1 MGEDSGQSDR
11 DFNKELEESFKSGK
25 APGIIRLTLA
35 YLSGVAPVAGTVM
48 GGEVG
53 GAVGSYAG
61 GAISGATAAWSE
73 RDQQRINDIMH
84 GWLKLQEDEIKEIGK
99 TIFEI
104 MGRLD
109 LQDEEVAKR
118 LESPEY
124 LRLLKKC
131 FRDWSAAESEDKRVL
146 IRNLLINAAG
156 TQITT
161 DDVVNQFIN
170 WIDVYSEA
178 HFKVIRAVYNHAG
191 ITRFGLWQA
200 THDSAPAPREDSPEA
215 DLFKLL
221 IQDLSTGHIIR
232 QHREVDYYGNF
243 VRPSTS
249 NRGRRSSGSNTYTSA
264 FEDGKQYELTG
275 IGEHFVH
282 YTMSEAVQKI
292 GAGTPSTEPT
302 KPPAPVVGI

>member
-1 MGEDSGQSDR
+1 MSNDTAEPNR
-11 DFNKELEESFKSGK
+11 DFNKELEESFKSGT
-25 APGIIRLTLA
+25 APGIIRLALA

-53 GAVGSYAG
+53 GALGSYTG

-84 GWLKLQEDEIKEIGK
+84 GWLKLQEDEIKEIGQ

-109 LQDEEVAKR
+109 LEDENVTKR

-156 TQITT
+156 AQITT
-161 DDVVNQFIN
+161 DDVVTQFVN
-170 WIDVYSEA
+170 WIDIYSEA

-191 ITRFGLWQA
+191 ITRLSIWQA
-200 THDSAPAPREDSPEA
+200 THNNAQPPREDSPDA

-221 IQDLSTGHIIR
+221 MQDLSTGHIIR
-232 QHREVDYYGNF
+232 QHREKDSYGNF
-243 VRPSTS
+243 VKPSTK
-249 NRGRRSSGSNTYTSA
+249 GQRSSRAGSTYTSA

-292 GAGTPSTEPT
+292 DSGAAPAQST
-302 KPPAPVVGI
+302 KPPAPVVG